1 MNMNKLLL
9 ITLFVIPVTG
19 FCAGTPVNDADNAII
34 ALKNQQ
40 LLKEQL
46 QELKLIRQEL
56 QKLEIRKGV
65 KKTCLYASKSYAD
78 GKQIKDVTLM
88 ADKVCENG
96 QWVTKGEG
104 E

>member
-1 MNMNKLLL
+1 MNKLLL

-19 FCAGTPVNDADNAII
+19 FCAGTPVNDADNAVI

-46 QELKLIRQEL
+46 LELKLIRQEL
-56 QKLEIRKGV
+56 QNLKIREGDKE
-65 KKTCLYASKSYAD
+65 TCRYASKSYTD
-78 GKQIKDVTLM
+78 GKQIKDVPLM
-88 ADKVCENG
+88 ADKVCEKG
-96 QWVTKGEG
+96 KWVTKGEG